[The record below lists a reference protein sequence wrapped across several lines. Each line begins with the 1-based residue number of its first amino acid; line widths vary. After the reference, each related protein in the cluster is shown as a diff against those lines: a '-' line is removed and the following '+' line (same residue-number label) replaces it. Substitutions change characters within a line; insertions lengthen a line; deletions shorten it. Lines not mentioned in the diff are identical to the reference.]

1 MKPGNAV
8 ELSAR
13 SRRLK
18 SGNWQVHQ
26 KEYKIGT
33 VIKIEPGKWAGDE
46 MVTVLWN
53 NGTLH
58 REFRS
63 DIKYIKD
70 CTQEATSLL
79 F

>member
-18 SGNWQVHQ
+18 SGNWQVEQ
-26 KEYKIGT
+26 KKYKIGT
-33 VIKIEPGKWAGDE
+33 VIKIEPGKWVGDE

-53 NGTLH
+53 NGTLQ
-58 REFRS
+58 REFRG
-63 DIKYIKD
+63 DIKFI
-70 CTQEATSLL
+70 AS
-79 F
+79 